1 MKRTVNYVK
10 HPELKIQ
17 TDKKDSF
24 RGWAAIR
31 DEIQSRLAQIK
42 ANEKKDRVVIC
53 IDDYQGTDKDELFEE
68 LIAPLE
74 PDHVI
79 DVLQA
84 KKPEAELQTM
94 LEYNL
99 TDDRVFGSMSTHKM
113 KDFFDLQ
120 KLADLKETIKNLKGL
135 VVVYGEGGDLAARAD
150 LTIYC
155 DLTRWEIQLRYRAG
169 MDNWEAGNYGEDIL
183 RKYKRG
189 YFVEWRVMDRHK
201 LDVLSHCQ
209 YLIDT
214 NVKDDPKMITKEAF
228 DQAIEKFSQTP
239 FRLVPYFD
247 EGIWGGTW
255 MEENFG
261 LKPQKTHYAWAFDG
275 VPEENAICANV
286 NGVPFDMPA
295 MNLVKLAP
303 KSLLGPKV
311 FSRFGAEFPIRFDFL
326 DTMNGGNLSLQVHP
340 LTEYIKEQ
348 FGMAYT
354 QDESY
359 YILDADDSAHVYLGV
374 KDGVNPDEFIAALK
388 HSNETGEP
396 FEDAKFVNCFPVK
409 KHDHVLIPAGTVHCS
424 GSGTVVLEISAT
436 PYIFTMKL
444 WDWGRVGLDGK
455 PRPINIEHGAKN
467 IQYDRTTDWCKNNL
481 VSDIHTLNET
491 ETFKE
496 ERTGLHELEFIETR
510 RAWMSEPAEF
520 STEESVNVL
529 NLIEG
534 EEACIEPLNPDL
546 EPLTV
551 HYGETFIIPES
562 VKNYR
567 IVPTNKGN
575 TDQIAVICARVRV

>member
-374 KDGVNPDEFIAALK
+374 KDGVNP
-388 HSNETGEP
+388 
-396 FEDAKFVNCFPVK
+396 
-409 KHDHVLIPAGTVHCS
+409 
-424 GSGTVVLEISAT
+424 
-436 PYIFTMKL
+436 
-444 WDWGRVGLDGK
+444 
-455 PRPINIEHGAKN
+455 
-467 IQYDRTTDWCKNNL
+467 
-481 VSDIHTLNET
+481 
-491 ETFKE
+491 
-496 ERTGLHELEFIETR
+496 
-510 RAWMSEPAEF
+510 AEF
-520 STEESVNVL
+520 
-529 NLIEG
+529 
-534 EEACIEPLNPDL
+534 
-546 EPLTV
+546 
-551 HYGETFIIPES
+551 
-562 VKNYR
+562 
-567 IVPTNKGN
+567 
-575 TDQIAVICARVRV
+575 TDVR